1 MLTPFQDRALR
12 ALAGCPVFGELE
24 AIDLRWIGRTSV
36 RKGELLFQRGDP
48 SHRLYGLIGGMI
60 KLFARDPDGHEVSLG
75 LVAPGELVG
84 ELDLAD
90 GAPRH
95 ASAIAMAHS
104 ELATLGRSDLERSL
118 DRRPELR
125 TSLSR
130 ASAVAARRL
139 AQRLEDAAFLSI
151 ERRVEK
157 ALIDLAA
164 RVGEQMVNGV
174 RIHMRQQDL
183 ADLVGLSRESVS
195 KVLTSPAMR
204 GRVELHRG
212 SIVLVAV

>member
-1 MLTPFQDRALR
+1 MLTPFQGRALR

-24 AIDLRWIGRTSV
+24 AVDLRWIHRASV
-36 RKGELLFQRGDP
+36 RKGETLFQRGDP
-48 SHRLYGLIGGMI
+48 SDRLYGLIGGMF
-60 KLFARDPDGHEVSLG
+60 KLFVRDSDGREVSLG
-75 LVAPGELVG
+75 LAAPGELIG
-84 ELDLAD
+84 ELGIAD
-90 GAPRH
+90 GSPRH
-95 ASAIAMAHS
+95 ASAVAMAHS
-104 ELATLGRSDLERSL
+104 ELATLGRGDLERTL
-118 DRRPELR
+118 DRHPELR
-125 TSLSR
+125 TSLSS
-130 ASAVAARRL
+130 ASATAARRL

-164 RVGEQMVNGV
+164 RVGERMVNGV

-212 SIVLVAV
+212 SIVLVSV